1 MSTALGSRIRF
12 VQNDPT
18 AYVRS
23 FLDERQGPRAA
34 AQSQSMPDTA
44 VLIHSLYYFSS
55 RTQISE
61 LFKTLFQLP
70 SIQRLLIAEHALSV
84 SRDDQIPHVLAAKAL
99 GALSESLDSASNTSN
114 IRTLVTPDEIR
125 TLALEAG
132 WSVANE
138 GTFTPV
144 NELQD
149 GRWEVYYVCSA
160 GERGGIL
167 KKIDKAFG
175 DGKDKETEKQ
185 RVLGYREEMLQ
196 KLSDLGI
203 SSHTNGEKGY
213 LAAVRTMDTWYG
225 EFTRVSR

>member
-1 MSTALGSRIRF
+1 
-12 VQNDPT
+12 
-18 AYVRS
+18 
-23 FLDERQGPRAA
+23 
-34 AQSQSMPDTA
+34 MPDTA

-61 LFKTLFQLP
+61 LFETLFQLP
-70 SIQRLLIAEHALSV
+70 SIQRLLIAEYALSV

-99 GALSESLDSASNTSN
+99 GALSESLDPASNTSN

-125 TLALEAG
+125 SLALGAG
-132 WSVANE
+132 WSLANE

-149 GRWEVYYVCSA
+149 GRWEVYHVCST

-167 KKIDKAFG
+167 TKVEKAFR
-175 DGKDKETEKQ
+175 DAKDKDTQ
-185 RVLGYREEMLQ
+185 RRRILGYREEMLQ
-196 KLSDLGI
+196 KLSDLDI
-203 SSHTNGEKGY
+203 SSHNAGEKGY

-225 EFTRVSR
+225 EFTRASR